1 MRGTVQNEA
10 AGLFGVTQGRV
21 GLRRSERRR
30 HFNWPRGQLSL
41 AGPNARAAATGPG
54 ASCLWRSRTLVRMQQ
69 APGPVVSSGPNA
81 CAAATGP
88 GASCLWRSPTLV
100 RLQQAPG
107 PIVSGGAQR
116 LRGCNRP
123 RGQLSPAE
131 PNACAAATGPGASC
145 LLWSRALVR
154 MQQAPGPV
162 VSSGAERFVR
172 LQQAPGPVVSCG
184 AQRFVRLQQAPGPVV
199 SGGAERSCGCNRPRG
214 QLNPRQAIS
223 IASP

>member
-54 ASCLWRSRTLVRMQQ
+54 ASCLRRSRTLVRMQQ

-131 PNACAAATGPGASC
+131 PNARADATGPGASCLRRSPTLCAAATGPGASC
-145 LLWSRALVR
+145 LRRSRTL
-154 MQQAPGPV
+154 
-162 VSSGAERFVR
+162 VR
-172 LQQAPGPVVSCG
+172 LQQAPGPVEPPSGDQHCVP
-184 AQRFVRLQQAPGPVV
+184 VRIEPVTPLDRLHVGREDAATSLVPGP
-199 SGGAERSCGCNRPRG
+199 G
-214 QLNPRQAIS
+214 
-223 IASP
+223 